1 MNTEYNFDEIVSREN
16 TDCLK
21 YDVRENVYGRNDVI
35 PMWIADMDFK
45 TPPFIMEAL
54 RKRLD
59 HEILGYTQKCGE
71 WLPAIRQWTKSQYGW
86 DVDAEYIEHVS
97 GIVPAISFAVQ
108 CLTEKNDKILIQPPV
123 YHPYFHVP
131 QWNERVVVTNPLNL
145 VDGQYRID
153 FDDFEKKIKGCKLF
167 LLCHPHNPG
176 GRVWLCEELIRIAD
190 ICAENNVIVISDEI
204 HADMTFK
211 GYKHIPFATVSEKA
225 KMNSITMMAASKSFN
240 IAGLMSSFT
249 IIPNKELR
257 ERYNGFLAKSELNH
271 SHLLATIA
279 TAAAFSKEG
288 AEWLSQLV
296 DYITA
301 NVDYMENFIKEKM
314 PLLSIVRPQAS
325 YLVFIDCRKLNL
337 SQEDLVDF
345 FVNKARL
352 ALNNG
357 STFGEEGTGFMRIN
371 IGCPRS
377 ILKMA
382 LEQLFLAYSELINK

>member
-1 MNTEYNFDEIVSREN
+1 
-16 TDCLK
+16 
-21 YDVRENVYGRNDVI
+21 
-35 PMWIADMDFK
+35 MDFK
-45 TPPFIMEAL
+45 TPPFIMEAM

-59 HEILGYTQKCGE
+59 HEILGYTRKCGA
-71 WLPAIRQWTKSQYGW
+71 WIPAIQRWAKSQYGW
-86 DVDAEYIEHVS
+86 EVDAEYIEHVS

-108 CLTEKNDKILIQPPV
+108 CLTEKGDNVMIQPPV

-131 QWNERVVVTNPLNL
+131 EWNERNVVTNPLRL
-145 VDGQYRID
+145 VDGQYEID
-153 FDDFEKKIKGCKLF
+153 FEDFEKKVKECKLF

-176 GRVWLCEELIRIAD
+176 GRVWRREELVRMAE
-190 ICAENNVIVISDEI
+190 ICADNNVIVISDEI

-257 ERYNGFLAKSELNH
+257 EQYNGFLMKSELNH
-271 SHLLATIA
+271 AHIMATIA
-279 TAAAFSKEG
+279 TAAALSDEG
-288 AEWLSQLV
+288 AEWLGELV

-301 NVDYMENFIKEKM
+301 NVDYMQNFIKENM
-314 PLLSIVRPQAS
+314 PLLDMIRPQAS

-337 SQEDLVDF
+337 SKDELVDF

-352 ALNNG
+352 ALNEG
-357 STFGEEGTGFMRIN
+357 STFGVEGAGFMRMN
-371 IGCPRS
+371 IGCPLS
-377 ILKMA
+377 TLKKAMQ
-382 LEQLFLAYSELINK
+382 QLLCAYNVLICK

>member
-1 MNTEYNFDEIVSREN
+1 MKYNFDEIIPREN

-21 YDVRENVYGRNDVI
+21 FDIRKEVYGRDDII
-35 PMWIADMDFK
+35 PMWIADMDFM
-45 TPPFIMEAL
+45 TPPFFMVAM

-59 HEILGYTQKCGE
+59 HEILGYTRKCGA
-71 WLPAIRQWTKSQYGW
+71 WIPAIQRWAKSQYGW
-86 DVDAEYIEHVS
+86 EVDAGYIEHVS

-108 CLTEKNDKILIQPPV
+108 CLTEKGDNVMIQPPV

-131 QWNERVVVTNPLNL
+131 EWNERNVVTNPLRL
-145 VDGQYRID
+145 VDGQYEID
-153 FDDFEKKIKGCKLF
+153 FEDFEKKVKECKLF

-176 GRVWLCEELIRIAD
+176 GRVWRREELVRMAE
-190 ICAENNVIVISDEI
+190 ICADNNVIVISDEI

-257 ERYNGFLAKSELNH
+257 EQYNGFLMKSELNH
-271 SHLLATIA
+271 AHIMATIA
-279 TAAAFSKEG
+279 TAAALSDEG
-288 AEWLSQLV
+288 AEWLGELV

-301 NVDYMENFIKEKM
+301 NVDYMQNFIKENM
-314 PLLSIVRPQAS
+314 PLLDMIRPQAS

-337 SQEDLVDF
+337 SKDELVDF

-352 ALNNG
+352 ALNEG
-357 STFGEEGTGFMRIN
+357 STFGVEGAGFMRMN
-371 IGCPRS
+371 IGCPLS
-377 ILKMA
+377 TLKKAMQ
-382 LEQLFLAYSELINK
+382 QLLSAYNVLICK

>member
-1 MNTEYNFDEIVSREN
+1 MKYNFDEIIPREN

-21 YDVRENVYGRNDVI
+21 FDIRKEVYGRDDII

-45 TPPFIMEAL
+45 TPPFIMEAM

-59 HEILGYTQKCGE
+59 HEILGYTRKCGA
-71 WLPAIRQWTKSQYGW
+71 WIPAIQRWAKSQYGW
-86 DVDAEYIEHVS
+86 EVDAEYIEHVS

-108 CLTEKNDKILIQPPV
+108 CLTEKGDNVMIQPPV

-131 QWNERVVVTNPLNL
+131 EWNERNVVTNPLRL
-145 VDGQYRID
+145 VDGQYEID
-153 FDDFEKKIKGCKLF
+153 FEDFEKKVKECKLF

-176 GRVWLCEELIRIAD
+176 GRVWRREELVRMAE
-190 ICAENNVIVISDEI
+190 ICADNNVIVISDEI

-225 KMNSITMMAASKSFN
+225 KMNSKTMMAASKSFN

-257 ERYNGFLAKSELNH
+257 EQYNGFLMKSELNH
-271 SHLLATIA
+271 AHIMATIA
-279 TAAAFSKEG
+279 TAAALSDEG
-288 AEWLSQLV
+288 AERLGELV

-301 NVDYMENFIKEKM
+301 NVDYMQNFIKENM
-314 PLLSIVRPQAS
+314 PLLDMIRPQAS

-337 SQEDLVDF
+337 SKDELVDF

-352 ALNNG
+352 ALNEG
-357 STFGEEGTGFMRIN
+357 STFGVEGAGFMRMN
-371 IGCPRS
+371 IGCPLS
-377 ILKMA
+377 TLKKAMQ
-382 LEQLFLAYSELINK
+382 QLLSAYNVLICK